1 MAAPTPDP
9 SQNTDRFR
17 ITCKDCNK
25 KNLLPEI
32 MEKIQLNFSGKIKL
46 KVSGHFLL
54 WFCLMSPLAAQPSLG
69 HSHASHL
76 KSGNAEISGMVN
88 GEVIKIDSIKKT
100 IMIRHEAIKSLRMP
114 AMTMVF
120 KVKSPQML
128 QGLMKG
134 ERIQFMAI
142 QENDQIVV
150 TKIQRDIC
158 E

>member
-1 MAAPTPDP
+1 MP
-9 SQNTDRFR
+9 
-17 ITCKDCNK
+17 
-25 KNLLPEI
+25 
-32 MEKIQLNFSGKIKL
+32 
-46 KVSGHFLL
+46 
-54 WFCLMSPLAAQPSLG
+54 PLAAQPSLG

-76 KSGNAEISGMVN
+76 KSGDADTSGLVN

-120 KVKSPQML
+120 TVKSPQML